1 DFTAKISSVAGQD
14 LTWFIDEWV
23 KQPNHP
29 AYQNSYGITNLGGG
43 NWRVSFLAYQT
54 LSNTPFHK
62 MPLTIKVSFTSGP
75 DTTVRVMND
84 VNSQM
89 FNFNFNRQPSSVVF
103 DPNNDI
109 VIKTASLTVG
119 INNNSNTVPAEFALH
134 QNYPNPFNPVTSI
147 RYDVPR
153 NSHVSIKVFDVTGK
167 QITELVS
174 GEKQAG
180 IYETSFDA
188 SDFASG
194 IYFYRMEAG
203 KFSSVL
209 KMILIK

>member
-1 DFTAKISSVAGQD
+1 
-14 LTWFIDEWV
+14 
-23 KQPNHP
+23 
-29 AYQNSYGITNLGGG
+29 
-43 NWRVSFLAYQT
+43 
-54 LSNTPFHK
+54 